1 MRVLRVEGYAD
12 RSAGSPPQVPAT
24 ETPLASAS
32 THGPAAEALRGATSD
47 GAAALALVP
56 ADSES
61 AEGTFPPIRCTTSLE
76 EMFGH
81 TLSAAISA
89 SAIDSE
95 DELDVLCAFGSG
107 LAGKVVEG
115 TDIDYVLHVGLR
127 WCARARSAA

>member
-56 ADSES
+56 ADLLSP
-61 AEGTFPPIRCTTSLE
+61 EGTFPPITCTTSLE
-76 EMFGH
+76 DMFGH

-89 SAIDSE
+89 TAMDSE
-95 DELDVLCAFGSG
+95 DELDALCAVASG
-107 LAGKVVEG
+107 LAGKDVG
-115 TDIDYVLHVGLR
+115 GADID
-127 WCARARSAA
+127 